1 MALLQIESGDNKGKR
16 LRLPDRP
23 VVVGRG
29 DGVDVRIRSTEIS
42 REHCRLTSDGDDLL
56 VDDLGSS
63 NGTFINGRPIQ
74 GQSRLT
80 AGDRISFGPVTLRLM
95 GIRKKSAPKS
105 KSSDLNDSRMV
116 DTSALA
122 KAKKVSD
129 DDVSS
134 WLNEEFSDQSADS
147 DADAGDTAIF
157 KSSAVPQPKPAAPE
171 RIFDSVAEEAAD
183 IIERHHASLSA
194 E

>member
-29 DGVDVRIRSTEIS
+29 DGVDVRIRSSEIS

-56 VDDLGSS
+56 VEDLGSS

-95 GIRKKSAPKS
+95 GIHKKSAPKS

-134 WLNEEFSDQSADS
+134 WLSEDVPNPASDSS
-147 DADAGDTAIF
+147 DTAIF
-157 KSSAVPQPKPAAPE
+157 KSSAVPKPKPAAPE

-183 IIERHHASLSA
+183 IIERHHASLSS